1 MFQQTE
7 HAHKRI
13 VSLRLMEGDPVPEG
27 YVYRKNKKQDRNK
40 SKKWR
45 EKHGSS
51 SIFCKWIRRN

>member
-45 EKHGSS
+45 EKT
-51 SIFCKWIRRN
+51 WQ